1 MNTSDLDLFLNIKEQ
16 RRRSVRTLARSA
28 SMIVCGIAA
37 TVVAFGFSHWL
48 VVFYSGLAL
57 GVLGIGIISVLA
69 RGHREELLD
78 IVQRQIDRDEEEMQ
92 YLATH
97 QTT

>member
-1 MNTSDLDLFLNIKEQ
+1 MNTSDIDLFLNIKKQ

-57 GVLGIGIISVLA
+57 GVLGIGIISILA

-78 IVQRQIDRDEEEMQ
+78 IVQRQIEHDEE
-92 YLATH
+92 ATRYVSTH
-97 QTT
+97 